1 MPSHASLH
9 VQVWYI
15 NAQIWAGTPRCA
27 NLGTTWCSC
36 MFHKTF
42 CQGLRYGSA
51 PLGNSVQSGGYH
63 TSEMAAVPE
72 GAPYLFSGGCL
83 ELLLAIPASCQV
95 QPS

>member
-9 VQVWYI
+9 VQVWYN

-36 MFHKTF
+36 MFHKTL

-51 PLGNSVQSGGYH
+51 PLGNTVQSGGYH
-63 TSEMAAVPE
+63 TSEMLSAEDTNWEAAIKL
-72 GAPYLFSGGCL
+72 GQ
-83 ELLLAIPASCQV
+83 LLDIDVHILPA
-95 QPS
+95 